1 VRFRWVT
8 VALVVTEST
17 PRVAVTPVACITTE
31 STSRNSKRV
40 FCLTL
45 CSHPGYFGK
54 KGQRHFHYQKNQYY
68 KPTIN
73 LDKIWNLV
81 PEDAR
86 KASTK
91 DKAVVIDVVK
101 SVSASLFNNNLA
113 GLLQGSRSRRPPQDP
128 LRRES
133 PRVLQDCRAQNQ
145 GGWRCLPTRVNQS
158 SPPGLSVETLR
169 ADVKVCL

>member
-1 VRFRWVT
+1 MRFRWVT

-101 SVSASLFNNNLA
+101 AVSSLFNNKLV
-113 GLLQGSRSRRPPQDP
+113 GFLQGSRSRWPPQNP
-128 LRRES
+128 LHRES
-133 PRVLQDCRAQNQ
+133 SRILQDCREKN
-145 GGWRCLPTRVNQS
+145 
-158 SPPGLSVETLR
+158 
-169 ADVKVCL
+169 